1 MFSPPL
7 CRRDEG
13 GDNGEE
19 IRQMRSWVFAA
30 SLMAAA
36 VTTGAQAADLDEG
49 PPPDR
54 YGSAYDD
61 PRYADIYKYP
71 RPPAYGVP
79 PPGPYA
85 SGPPPYAGPT
95 PYAGPP
101 YAGPPIPRE
110 GVYRNDG
117 YGYDRDY
124 APGPRRY
131 SYAEPVA
138 PYAGRCAPR
147 ELVKERLYR
156 DGWRDFHDGDVR
168 GEIATVHARRP
179 NGRLFVLAIHRC
191 SGEIVR
197 ADPLEGGPV
206 GPYAYGPPPRRWD
219 RAY

>member
-1 MFSPPL
+1 
-7 CRRDEG
+7 
-13 GDNGEE
+13 
-19 IRQMRSWVFAA
+19 MRSWVFAA

-85 SGPPPYAGPT
+85 VVRRPMPAHPMPGP
-95 PYAGPP
+95 PP

-110 GVYRNDG
+110 RVYRDDG

-131 SYAEPVA
+131 SYAEPA
-138 PYAGRCAPR
+138 RPTLGA
-147 ELVKERLYR
+147 
-156 DGWRDFHDGDVR
+156 
-168 GEIATVHARRP
+168 ARRASWSRSGCTATAGATSTTAMCAATSP
-179 NGRLFVLAIHRC
+179 PSTPGVPTAGC
-191 SGEIVR
+191 SCSPSIAAAAR
-197 ADPLEGGPV
+197 SSGPTRSS
-206 GPYAYGPPPRRWD
+206 GWPRRSLCLWAAAAALGPGLLSD
-219 RAY
+219 CMQGSA

>member
-1 MFSPPL
+1 
-7 CRRDEG
+7 
-13 GDNGEE
+13 
-19 IRQMRSWVFAA
+19 MRSWVLAA
-30 SLMAAA
+30 SLLAAA
-36 VTTGAQAADLDEG
+36 VTTGAKAADLDVG

-71 RPPAYGVP
+71 RPPAYVAP

-85 SGPPPYAGPT
+85 SGPPPYAGS
-95 PYAGPP
+95 PP

-110 GVYRNDG
+110 RVYRNDD
-117 YGYDRDY
+117 YGYDPSY

-131 SYAEPVA
+131 SYAEPVP

-147 ELVKERLYR
+147 EFVKERLFNE
-156 DGWRDFHDGDVR
+156 GWRDFHDGEVR
-168 GEIATVHARRP
+168 GEIATIHARRP
-179 NGRLFVLAIHRC
+179 NGRVFMLSIHRC

-197 ADPLEGGPV
+197 ADPLEGGPF
-206 GPYAYGPPPRRWD
+206 GPYAYGPQPRRWD

>member
-30 SLMAAA
+30 SLLAAA

-71 RPPAYGVP
+71 RGPQAYGVP
-79 PPGPYA
+79 PPGVYGGPYA
-85 SGPPPYAGPT
+85 GPPPYAGP
-95 PYAGPP
+95 
-101 YAGPPIPRE
+101 IPRE
-110 GVYRNDG
+110 RVYRD
-117 YGYDRDY
+117 DEDY
-124 APGPRRY
+124 APGHRRY
-131 SYAEPVA
+131 SYADPVP

-156 DGWRDFHDGDVR
+156 EGWRD
-168 GEIATVHARRP
+168 
-179 NGRLFVLAIHRC
+179 
-191 SGEIVR
+191 
-197 ADPLEGGPV
+197 
-206 GPYAYGPPPRRWD
+206 
-219 RAY
+219 